1 MHIYIN
7 VFHFCLVLLEAR
19 WDLYAHQIF
28 LNKSTIMQTKKIA
41 KLANHQTEYLHD
53 GYTNKQCNRIKIFI
67 PALQNF
73 WNVYDLR
80 LNI

>member
-1 MHIYIN
+1 MHFNFFFIKALS
-7 VFHFCLVLLEAR
+7 CRL
-19 WDLYAHQIF
+19 
-28 LNKSTIMQTKKIA
+28 KKIA
-41 KLANHQTEYLHD
+41 KLANHQTEYLHG
-53 GYTNKQCNRIKIFI
+53 GYTNKQCNRIRIFI

>member
-1 MHIYIN
+1 
-7 VFHFCLVLLEAR
+7 
-19 WDLYAHQIF
+19 
-28 LNKSTIMQTKKIA
+28 MQTKKIA

-53 GYTNKQCNRIKIFI
+53 GYTNKQCYRTRIFI

-73 WNVYDLR
+73 WNVHDLR